1 MPPFTRRAFVI
12 ATGAT
17 LVSLLS
23 GCGSGDDDGGS
34 DDGFLDAADFTHGV
48 ASGDP
53 LTDAVMLW
61 TRAQAATA
69 GATSARIRYVIAR
82 DPAFAEIFTSGTVVS
97 TAERDW
103 TVKLDL
109 RDLAPGTAYYYR
121 FESASAASAAGRAR
135 TAPDGGAAHMR
146 LAFVTCS
153 NYIAGYFHAY
163 RRVAERSDLQAVVHL
178 GDYIYENGAQDQVR
192 AHQPAH
198 ELLSLDDYRQR
209 YAQYRSDEDL
219 QELHRQHP
227 VIWIWDDHEIAN
239 NAWKDGADAH
249 DEMAEGFYAAR
260 RSAAMQAAFE
270 WMPIRAPDAADPS
283 RIWRSFRFGDL
294 ADLTM
299 IDARHFGRD
308 EPLPPNSLFG
318 DVVPVFTQGGD
329 FADTSRQILGA
340 SQEAWLAERLAVGT
354 GRWCAGLA
362 TEELAHHHE
371 EHGHH
376 DHGQRGQPACHR
388 HRRAVGQ
395 LVGNQ
400 VYVSPLKLLG
410 LPRAVDGGGLYLSND
425 KWDGYDPAR
434 SRVIDMIRARSGGN
448 VVILTGDAHE
458 AYAFEVTDDP
468 NGLDYQPLSGRGSVA
483 VEFVATSITSRGD
496 LPAGNG
502 PTALFA
508 QLAANAEQLLRL
520 TNPHLKYY
528 QNTLNG
534 YLLFDLTPERLQA
547 EFWMV
552 PVVTERSAEQ
562 ALARAFTVE
571 SGSNRL
577 VAAGEASAAIADAPP
592 AAPAS

>member
-23 GCGSGDDDGGS
+23 GCGSSSDGGDDGSGG
-34 DDGFLDAADFTHGV
+34 DTLDAADFTHGV

-53 LTDAVMLW
+53 EITAVMLW
-61 TRAQAATA
+61 TRAKAVTA

-82 DPAFAEIFTSGTVVS
+82 DPAFADIHTSGTVLS

-109 RDLAPGTAYYYR
+109 RDLAPDSAYYYR
-121 FESASAASAAGRAR
+121 FTSASADSVIGRTR
-135 TAPDGGAAHMR
+135 TAPDTSIDRLR

-153 NYIAGYFHAY
+153 SYISGYFHAY
-163 RRVAERSDLQAVVHL
+163 RRVAERNDLHAVVHL
-178 GDYIYENGAQDQVR
+178 GDYIYENGTQDQVR

-209 YAQYRSDEDL
+209 YAQYRGDEDL
-219 QELHRQHP
+219 LELHRQHP
-227 VIWIWDDHEIAN
+227 MIWIWDDHEVAN
-239 NAWKDGADAH
+239 DAWQDGAGGH
-249 DEMAEGFYAAR
+249 DEAPEGSYIAR
-260 RSAAMQAAFE
+260 RTAAMQAAFE
-270 WMPIRAPDAADPS
+270 WMPIRAPDPADPS

-294 ADLTM
+294 ADLNMTV
-299 IDARHFGRD
+299 ARHFGRD
-308 EPLPPNSLFG
+308 ELLPPNSLFG
-318 DVVPVFTQGGD
+318 DAVPVFTQTGE
-329 FADTSRQILGA
+329 FADDARQILGA
-340 SQEAWLAERLAVGT
+340 SQEAWLAERLASAT
-354 GRWCAGLA
+354 GRW
-362 TEELAHHHE
+362 
-371 EHGHH
+371 
-376 DHGQRGQPACHR
+376 
-388 HRRAVGQ
+388 Q
-395 LVGNQ
+395 LIGNQ
-400 VYVSPLKLLG
+400 VYFSPLKLLG
-410 LPRAVDGGGLYLSND
+410 LPRGVNGGGLYLSND

-434 SRVIDMIRARSGGN
+434 SRVLDMIRARSGGN
-448 VVILTGDAHE
+448 VVVLTGDAHE

-468 NGLDYQPLSGRGSVA
+468 NGLDYQPLSGQGSVA

-508 QLAANAEQLLRL
+508 QLTANAEQLLRL

-534 YLLFDLTPERLQA
+534 YLLLDLTPEQLQA

-552 PVVTERSAEQ
+552 PRVTERNDDQ
-562 ALARAFTVE
+562 FLNKAFTVE
-571 SGSNRL
+571 SGSNHL
-577 VAAGEASAAIADAPP
+577 VASSDASVAIAGAPLP
-592 AAPAS
+592 AP

>member
-23 GCGSGDDDGGS
+23 GCGSSDDREGGDGG
-34 DDGFLDAADFTHGV
+34 LDAADFTHGV

-53 LTDAVMLW
+53 LPDAVMLW
-61 TRAQAATA
+61 TRARPAGAAAT
-69 GATSARIRYVIAR
+69 GARLRYVIAR
-82 DPAFAEIFTSGTVVS
+82 DPALTQIVARGRVTS
-97 TAERDW
+97 TAARDW

-109 RDLAPGTAYYYR
+109 RDLSPDTAYYYR
-121 FESASAASAAGRAR
+121 FESASGRSPVGRAR
-135 TAPDGGAAHMR
+135 TAPGGPVARMR

-153 NYIAGYFHAY
+153 SYIAGYFHAY
-163 RRVAERSDLQAVVHL
+163 RRVAERSDLHAVVHL
-178 GDYIYENGAQDQVR
+178 GDYIYENGTQDQVR
-192 AHQPAH
+192 PHEPAQ
-198 ELLSLDDYRQR
+198 ELLSLADYRQR

-227 VIWIWDDHEIAN
+227 VIWVWDDHEVAN
-239 NAWKDGADAH
+239 NAWKEGAGAH
-249 DEMAEGFYAAR
+249 DGEAEGVYAER
-260 RSAAMQAAFE
+260 RFAAMQAAFE

-283 RIWRSFRFGDL
+283 RVWRGFRFGDL
-294 ADLTM
+294 ADISM

-308 EPLPPNSLFG
+308 EPLAPNSLFG
-318 DVVPVFTQGGD
+318 DAVPVFTQSGG
-329 FADTSRQILGA
+329 FADESRQILGPA
-340 SQEAWLAERLAVGT
+340 QEAWLAAQLAGNT
-354 GRWCAGLA
+354 GRW
-362 TEELAHHHE
+362 
-371 EHGHH
+371 
-376 DHGQRGQPACHR
+376 
-388 HRRAVGQ
+388 Q
-395 LVGNQ
+395 LIGNQ
-400 VYVSPLKLLG
+400 VYFSPLKLLG
-410 LPRAVDGGGLYLSND
+410 APRALGGGGLYLSND

-434 SRVIDMIRARSGGN
+434 ARVMEMIRGRSGGN

-468 NGLDYQPLSGRGSVA
+468 NGPGYQPLSGEGSVA

-534 YLLFDLTPERLQA
+534 YLLLDLTPEQLQA

-552 PVVTERSAEQ
+552 PRVTERNDEQ
-562 ALARAFTVE
+562 SLHQAFTVQG
-571 SGSNRL
+571 GSNRL
-577 VAAGEASAAIADAPP
+577 VSVRQASAAIEGAPLP
-592 AAPAS
+592 AP

>member
-1 MPPFTRRAFVI
+1 MPPFTRRAFVV

-23 GCGSGDDDGGS
+23 GCGNSDERADGDGS
-34 DDGFLDAADFTHGV
+34 LDAADFTHGV

-61 TRAQAATA
+61 TRAKPAGEAAR
-69 GATSARIRYVIAR
+69 SARLRYVVAR
-82 DPAFAEIFTSGTVVS
+82 DPGLTQVVLRGS
-97 TAERDW
+97 VSSSAERDW

-109 RDLAPGTAYYYR
+109 RDLAPDTAYYYR
-121 FESASAASAAGRAR
+121 FESASARSPLGRAR
-135 TAPDGGAAHMR
+135 TAPLGGVSRLR

-153 NYIAGYFHAY
+153 NYVAGYFHAY
-163 RRVAERSDLQAVVHL
+163 RRVAERSDLHAVVHL
-178 GDYIYENGAQDQVR
+178 GDYIYENGSQDQVR
-192 AHQPAH
+192 PHEPAQ
-198 ELLSLDDYRQR
+198 ELLSLADYRQR
-209 YAQYRSDEDL
+209 YAQYRADEDL

-227 VIWIWDDHEIAN
+227 MIWIWDDHEVAN
-239 NAWKDGADAH
+239 NAWKDNAEAH
-249 DEMAEGFYAAR
+249 DADTEGSYAER
-260 RSAAMQAAFE
+260 RHAAMQAAFE

-283 RIWRSFRFGDL
+283 RVWRGFRFGDI

-299 IDARHFGRD
+299 IDARHHGRD
-308 EPLPPNSLFG
+308 QPLPPNSLFG
-318 DVVPVFTQGGD
+318 DAVPVFTQSGD
-329 FADTSRQILGA
+329 FADPARHILGPT
-340 SQEAWLAERLAVGT
+340 QEAWLG
-354 GRWCAGLA
+354 
-362 TEELAHHHE
+362 
-371 EHGHH
+371 
-376 DHGQRGQPACHR
+376 
-388 HRRAVGQ
+388 GQ
-395 LVGNQ
+395 LAANAARWQLIGNQ
-400 VYVSPLKLLG
+400 VYFSPLKLLG
-410 LPRAVDGGGLYLSND
+410 APRALGGGGLYLSND

-434 SRVIDMIRARSGGN
+434 SRVVDMIRARSGGN

-468 NGLDYQPLSGRGSVA
+468 NGLGYQPLSGQGAVA

-534 YLLFDLTPERLQA
+534 YLLLDLTPERLQA

-552 PVVTERSAEQ
+552 PRVTERNDDQ
-562 ALARAFTVE
+562 ALDQAFTVQ
-571 SGSNRL
+571 SGSNHL
-577 VAAGEASAAIADAPP
+577 VSVREATSPIDGGP
-592 AAPAS
+592 APAP

>member
-23 GCGSGDDDGGS
+23 GCGSSDDDGGI
-34 DDGFLDAADFTHGV
+34 DGELDAADFTHGV

-53 LTDAVMLW
+53 LPDGVMLW
-61 TRAQAATA
+61 TRALPATA
-69 GATSARIRYVIAR
+69 AVSRARLRYLIAR
-82 DPAFAEIFTSGTVVS
+82 DPALTQVVARGVVTA

-109 RDLAPGTAYYYR
+109 RDLSPDTAYYYC
-121 FESASAASAAGRAR
+121 FESASVRSPVGRTR
-135 TAPDGGAAHMR
+135 TAPVGAVAR
-146 LAFVTCS
+146 LRIAFVTCS

-163 RRVAERSDLQAVVHL
+163 RRVAERSDLHAVVHL
-178 GDYIYENGAQDQVR
+178 GDYLYENGTQDQVR
-192 AHQPAH
+192 PHEPAR
-198 ELLSLDDYRQR
+198 ELLSLADYRQR

-239 NAWKDGADAH
+239 DAWKNGAGAH
-249 DEMAEGFYAAR
+249 DEAEEGSYAAR
-260 RSAAMQAAFE
+260 RFAAMQAAFE
-270 WMPIRAPDAADPS
+270 WMPIRAPDAGDPS
-283 RIWRSFRFGDL
+283 RIWRGFRFGDL

-318 DVVPVFTQGGD
+318 DAIPVFTQTGD
-329 FADTSRQILGA
+329 FADASRQILGA
-340 SQEAWLAERLAVGT
+340 TQEAWLARRLAEGH
-354 GRWCAGLA
+354 GRW
-362 TEELAHHHE
+362 
-371 EHGHH
+371 
-376 DHGQRGQPACHR
+376 
-388 HRRAVGQ
+388 Q

-400 VYVSPLKLLG
+400 VYFSPLKLLG
-410 LPRAVDGGGLYLSND
+410 GPRALGGGGLYLSND

-468 NGLDYQPLSGRGSVA
+468 NGPAYQALSGQGAVA
-483 VEFVATSITSRGD
+483 VEFVSTSITSRGD

-534 YLLFDLTPERLQA
+534 YLLLDLTPERLQA

-552 PVVTERSAEQ
+552 PRVTERSDEQ
-562 ALARAFTVE
+562 SLHRSFTVE
-571 SGSNRL
+571 SGSNHL
-577 VAAGEASAAIADAPP
+577 VAAADASEPMVGGPLP
-592 AAPAS
+592 AP

>member
-17 LVSLLS
+17 LVSLLA
-23 GCGSGDDDGGS
+23 GCDSSDGDEGGDGK
-34 DDGFLDAADFTHGV
+34 LDAAVFTHGV

-53 LTDAVMLW
+53 LPDAVMLW
-61 TRAQAATA
+61 TRARPPAGTATR
-69 GATSARIRYVIAR
+69 ARLRYVIAR
-82 DPAFAEIFTSGTVVS
+82 DPALTQVFARGSVTA

-109 RDLAPGTAYYYR
+109 RDLAPDTAYYYG
-121 FESASAASAAGRAR
+121 FESASDRSPVGRAR
-135 TAPDGGAAHMR
+135 TAPEGATARLR

-163 RRVAERSDLQAVVHL
+163 RRVAERSDLHAVVHL
-178 GDYIYENGAQDQVR
+178 GDYIYENGTQDQVR
-192 AHQPAH
+192 PHEPAR

-239 NAWKDGADAH
+239 DAWKDGAGAH
-249 DEMAEGFYAAR
+249 DEAEEGAYATR
-260 RSAAMQAAFE
+260 RFEAMQAAFE
-270 WMPIRAPDAADPS
+270 WMPIRAPDAGDPS
-283 RIWRSFRFGDL
+283 RIWRGFRFGDL

-308 EPLPPNSLFG
+308 EPLPPDSLFG
-318 DVVPVFTQGGD
+318 DVIPVFTQTGD
-329 FADTSRQILGA
+329 FADASRQILGA
-340 SQEAWLAERLAVGT
+340 TQEAWLSQRLAEGR
-354 GRWCAGLA
+354 GRW
-362 TEELAHHHE
+362 
-371 EHGHH
+371 
-376 DHGQRGQPACHR
+376 
-388 HRRAVGQ
+388 Q

-400 VYVSPLKLLG
+400 IYFSPLKLLG
-410 LPRAVDGGGLYLSND
+410 GPRALAGGGLYLSND

-434 SRVIDMIRARSGGN
+434 SRVIEMIRARSGGN

-458 AYAFEVTDDP
+458 AYAFEVSDDP
-468 NGLDYQPLSGRGSVA
+468 NGPGYRPLSGEGAVA

-534 YLLFDLTPERLQA
+534 YLLLDLTPEHLQA

-552 PVVTERSAEQ
+552 PRVTERNDEQ
-562 ALARAFTVE
+562 SLHRSFTVA
-571 SGSNRL
+571 SGSNHL
-577 VAAGEASAAIADAPP
+577 VAAAEASLPIVGAPLP
-592 AAPAS
+592 AP